1 MPTDEQTKS
10 VAKLEQAE
18 ALVRIIAQMKKSRG
32 NKLNYEYMLAQ
43 VELYL
48 DMIMK
53 TERMFLDDAM
63 TIDKTALAG
72 CMHVDESVVIDNGY
86 EESAAEYREDEPV

>member
-1 MPTDEQTKS
+1 MPLTEEHTKA
-10 VAKLEQAE
+10 VARLEQAE
-18 ALVRIIAQMKKSRG
+18 ALVRIIAQMKRSRS
-32 NKLNYEYMLAQ
+32 NKLNHEYMLGQ

-53 TERMFLDDAM
+53 TERMHLNDNAPV
-63 TIDKTALAG
+63 DKAALAG
-72 CMHVDESVVIDNGY
+72 CMHIEESAIVEY